1 MIYWVYS
8 FIYWF
13 CFISLCYALGVLLL
27 CDIQGSW
34 YQSQM
39 TSFILFFIPMFS
51 FISYYNLD
59 YIQNLDNTFLDYSM
73 NFCTCTQKTL
83 SIILASQILGLTS
96 SAELHAPFVALQQ
109 DLLITYVS
117 PSKEIYSYNET
128 IRIFE
133 LLNCLNCILTNLTR
147 VAIKK
152 SENSNKYP
160 LRYSSRPFK
169 WCITHVYKT
178 MWVFMI

>member
-1 MIYWVYS
+1 
-8 FIYWF
+8 
-13 CFISLCYALGVLLL
+13 
-27 CDIQGSW
+27 
-34 YQSQM
+34 M

-117 PSKEIYSYNET
+117 PSQEIYSCNET

-169 WCITHVYKT
+169 
-178 MWVFMI
+178 